1 MKIVDWFLNTSLRF
15 IVNLFMSTKI
25 TEENRLYKH
34 FSLGNN
40 LNELDQLKLTMIWN
54 RVDIAKNKIYM
65 QGMKNEL
72 TWTVFFILFKF
83 YYRKFFVTL
92 S

>member
-1 MKIVDWFLNTSLRF
+1 M
-15 IVNLFMSTKI
+15 
-25 TEENRLYKH
+25 NRLYKH

-65 QGMKNEL
+65 QGIENGLK
-72 TWTVFFILFKF
+72 WTVRNFFFSFL
-83 YYRKFFVTL
+83 RENSL
-92 S
+92 

>member
-1 MKIVDWFLNTSLRF
+1 
-15 IVNLFMSTKI
+15 MSTQI

-40 LNELDQLKLTMIWN
+40 FNELDQLKFTMIWN

-92 S
+92 SWQSSLS

>member
-83 YYRKFFVTL
+83 YYRKFFVAL